1 MPNICIARYEVQ
13 NHCTRLIHN
22 FVQSQVFM
30 KFERNTIEYCTA
42 RTRKVYGIH
51 LDLEGNFEWSQNTI
65 SHRSTFIWTN
75 YYLKRPPYG
84 KYGFVGGD
92 HSNIASLVTQKIIRK
107 LISTWKLSQL
117 TSLYITAHIDESI
130 ACVVS
135 PSYSQHSCARSS
147 MYYMHWISLLQPV
160 STAYTATITNEYMSA
175 HIFIVYFYIYYI
187 TLWAY
192 INENLVIWNEWCVA
206 HRPCLINNLNKLCIY
221 FGWMSHNKHTQH
233 KLRV

>member
-1 MPNICIARYEVQ
+1 MKCKTIALGWFTILFKVKFLWNSKGIQLNTVLPEQGRYMEY
-13 NHCTRLIHN
+13 TWMWRGTEPKHN
-22 FVQSQVFM
+22 FAS
-30 KFERNTIEYCTA
+30 EY
-42 RTRKVYGIH
+42 IH
-51 LDLEGNFEWSQNTI
+51 LDLLLSETTTVRKIWVRWWWPFEHRVLGHPENYSQINI
-65 SHRSTFIWTN
+65 DMKA
-75 YYLKRPPYG
+75 KR
-84 KYGFVGGD
+84 
-92 HSNIASLVTQKIIRK
+92 
-107 LISTWKLSQL
+107 QL

-135 PSYSQHSCARSS
+135 PSYSQHSCARST

-175 HIFIVYFYIYYI
+175 HIFIVYLYIYYI

>member
-1 MPNICIARYEVQ
+1 
-13 NHCTRLIHN
+13 
-22 FVQSQVFM
+22 M
-30 KFERNTIEYCTA
+30 KA
-42 RTRKVYGIH
+42 
-51 LDLEGNFEWSQNTI
+51 
-65 SHRSTFIWTN
+65 
-75 YYLKRPPYG
+75 KR
-84 KYGFVGGD
+84 
-92 HSNIASLVTQKIIRK
+92 
-107 LISTWKLSQL
+107 QL

-135 PSYSQHSCARSS
+135 PSYSQHSCARST

-221 FGWMSHNKHTQH
+221 FGWMSHNKHTH
-233 KLRV
+233 NTNFAFRYASAATTTTPRANAVRATEMILFYTSHSWSSFKLIV

>member
-1 MPNICIARYEVQ
+1 MEPK
-13 NHCTRLIHN
+13 HN
-22 FVQSQVFM
+22 FAS
-30 KFERNTIEYCTA
+30 EY
-42 RTRKVYGIH
+42 IH
-51 LDLEGNFEWSQNTI
+51 LDLLLSETTTVRKIWVRWLWPFEHRVLGHPENYSQINI
-65 SHRSTFIWTN
+65 DMKA
-75 YYLKRPPYG
+75 KR
-84 KYGFVGGD
+84 
-92 HSNIASLVTQKIIRK
+92 
-107 LISTWKLSQL
+107 QL

-135 PSYSQHSCARSS
+135 PSYSQHSCTRST

-175 HIFIVYFYIYYI
+175 HIFIVYLYIYNI

-206 HRPCLINNLNKLCIY
+206 HRPFLINNLNKLCIY

-233 KLRV
+233 KLESRLGMRARRRRRHRARMQCVQLKWFYSIHHTVEVRSN